1 MICVVTDK
9 KTKCQLDVT
18 LGIIYFSPSLPRH
31 IANATNVSKKEGWLV
46 TEVGPEWALW
56 LSVQGSLH
64 NTVLF
69 PGIWQ

>member
-18 LGIIYFSPSLPRH
+18 LGIIYFSPSLPTH

-46 TEVGPEWALW
+46 PEVGPE
-56 LSVQGSLH
+56 
-64 NTVLF
+64 
-69 PGIWQ
+69 